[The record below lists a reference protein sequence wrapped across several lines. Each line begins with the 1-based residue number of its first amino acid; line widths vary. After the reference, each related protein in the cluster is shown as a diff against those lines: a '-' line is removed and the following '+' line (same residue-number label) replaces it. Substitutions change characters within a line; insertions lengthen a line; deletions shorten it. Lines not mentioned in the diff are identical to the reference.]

1 MLEQVHSLQ
10 RLKIPGVG
18 REPIETQG
26 IKRNEPQLK
35 PSATP
40 LSPEIIAKSMQEAK
54 EMPTAVFLP
63 EVVRFFENCGIQSE
77 YVDPAKI
84 GKGANHTVFMYNPPG
99 EEPMVIKIPN
109 ESASLSES
117 ELEEKR
123 NINVIQKAF
132 GKYTLPTEVRKD
144 QSSGKYCVV
153 QKAVKG
159 RAITNKNY
167 KEGSIRDQLSEIV
180 KMNHK
185 LYEEQGISL
194 DFVGMPGFTTWVKK
208 QFKKFLLRDSE
219 IEVSNLIVNEE
230 DGKVYII
237 DYDLLEVKGSV
248 GIKKKAVSALGF
260 YVNRVLMKHYFDE
273 DIKKPKK

>member
-1 MLEQVHSLQ
+1 MLEQVSNLQ
-10 RLKIPGVG
+10 RLNIPGIG
-18 REPIETQG
+18 RESAEPQG
-26 IKRNEPQLK
+26 IRRNEPQLN

-40 LSPEIIAKSMQEAK
+40 LPPEIVSKSLQESK
-54 EMPTAVFLP
+54 VSPSAVFLP
-63 EVVRFFENCGIQSE
+63 EVVRFFENCGIQSK
-77 YVDPAKI
+77 YVDPVKI
-84 GKGANHTVFMYNPPG
+84 GKGANHTVFMYSPPG
-99 EEPMVIKIPN
+99 EEAMVIKIPN

-159 RAITNKNY
+159 RAVTNKNY
-167 KEGSIRDQLSEIV
+167 KEGTIQAQLSEIIS
-180 KMNHK
+180 MNHK

-194 DFVGMPGFTTWVKK
+194 DFVGMPGFTTWVKR
-208 QFKKFLLRDSE
+208 QFKKFLLRESE

-237 DYDLLEVKGSV
+237 DYDLLEVKGNV
-248 GIKKKAVSALGF
+248 GIKKKAVSVLGF
-260 YVNRVLMKHYFDE
+260 FVNRVLMKHYFGV
-273 DIKKPKK
+273 DIKKP